1 MSLQELE
8 SLASLAVELAQSAWL
23 DDDFES
29 VDPEFA
35 VQLAS
40 LIDKEK

>member
-35 VQLAS
+35 SQLAS
-40 LIDKEK
+40 LKEK